1 MIKAIDRYFLRQI
14 VPTIVVIL
22 FIAAVILCMER
33 LMRLLDIAV
42 GNGVSTLVVFQMLF
56 YLIPYYISL
65 ALPMALFLGVLLA
78 FRKLS
83 AQSELDAIH
92 SCGIG
97 MGRFIRSALVLA
109 VFMMGVNLLLTGYIQ
124 PYTRYLFRAV
134 MFNITSGVIE
144 QGIGE
149 GVFMSLPNG
158 YTLRVE
164 QSRGGGRELYGV
176 FAHKQ
181 EDDGHIVTLTAKRGE
196 LLTGAM
202 EGTVSL
208 RLYEG
213 NRSEWDPATKAPST
227 LQFDVFDWPLNL
239 SDLVRFRGRGGDERE
254 LTLVELM
261 RGYRINLLA
270 GRHGNIAEVNP
281 KPDKPPEEVIAP
293 SAVASEF
300 HFRLVF
306 SLSMLLLPILAAP
319 LGIMTNR
326 ASRSFGL
333 IFGLLILVSYH
344 KVLEFTGA
352 YAATTG
358 APAGPLLWTVFA
370 IFTVATFYLFY
381 RTESKAGTPPVLLME
396 ARWIAFTDRIVAV
409 FRPNRAAP
417 GTR

>member
-1 MIKAIDRYFLRQI
+1 MIKAIDRYLLRQI
-14 VPTIVVIL
+14 IPTILVIL
-22 FIAAVILCMER
+22 FIAAVILLMER

-56 YLIPYYISL
+56 YLIPYYITL
-65 ALPMALFLGVLLA
+65 ALPIALFLGVLLA

-83 AQSELDAIH
+83 SQSELDAIH

-97 MGRFIRSALVLA
+97 MTRFIRSAVVLA
-109 VFMMGVNLLLTGYIQ
+109 LVMMGMNLFLVGYVQ

-149 GVFMSLPNG
+149 GVFMNLPNG

-176 FAHKQ
+176 FAHRQ
-181 EDDGHIVTLTAKRGE
+181 EDNGHIVTLTAKRGE
-196 LLTGAM
+196 LMTGNM
-202 EGTVSL
+202 DGNVSL

-213 NRSEWDPATKAPST
+213 SRSEWNPETKVAET
-227 LQFDVFDWPLNL
+227 LEFQVTDWPLNL
-239 SDLVRFRGRGGDERE
+239 ADLVRFRGRGGDERE
-254 LTLVELM
+254 LTLLELM
-261 RGYRINLLA
+261 RGYRLNMIH
-270 GRHGNIAEVNP
+270 GRHGNVAETNP
-281 KPDKPPEEVIAP
+281 PPSKPPEEVIAP

-300 HFRLVF
+300 HGRLVF

-319 LGIMTNR
+319 LGIMTSR

-333 IFGLLILVSYH
+333 VLGLLILVSYH

-352 YAATTG
+352 YAATSG
-358 APAGPLLWTVFA
+358 APAGVMLWTTFA
-370 IFTVATFYLFY
+370 LFTIGTFYLFY
-381 RTESKAGTPPVLLME
+381 VTERQAGTPPVLRME
-396 ARWIAFTDRIVAV
+396 ARWVAFLDRIVAV
-409 FRPNRAAP
+409 FRPKRAAS
-417 GTR
+417 GAR

>member
-1 MIKAIDRYFLRQI
+1 MIKAIDRYLLRQI
-14 VPTIVVIL
+14 LPTIAVIL
-22 FIAAVILCMER
+22 FIAAIILLMER

-56 YLIPYYISL
+56 YLIPYYIGL

-97 MGRFIRSALVLA
+97 MSRFIRSAMILSV
-109 VFMMGVNLLLTGYIQ
+109 VMMGINLLLSGYAQ

-149 GVFMSLPNG
+149 GVFMTLPNG

-181 EDDGHIVTLTAKRGE
+181 EEGGHIVTITAKRGE
-196 LLTGAM
+196 LMTGAM
-202 EGTVSL
+202 DGTVAL
-208 RLYEG
+208 RLYEAS
-213 NRSEWDPATKAPST
+213 RSEWDPATKAAST
-227 LQFDVFDWPLNL
+227 LEMGVFDWPMNL
-239 SDLVRFRGRGGDERE
+239 ADLVQFRGRGGDERE
-254 LTLVELM
+254 LTLLELM
-261 RGYRINLLA
+261 RGYRLNLIA
-270 GRHGNIAEVNP
+270 GREGNVAEAAP
-281 KPDKPPEEVIAP
+281 APDQPPEEVIAP
-293 SAVASEF
+293 SAVAAEF
-300 HFRLVF
+300 HGRLVF

-333 IFGLLILVSYH
+333 IFGLLVLVSYH
-344 KVLEFTGA
+344 KVLEFAGA

-358 APAGPLLWTVFA
+358 APAGLMLWSAFAVFTA
-370 IFTVATFYLFY
+370 ATFYLFY
-381 RTESKAGTPPVLLME
+381 RTETQAGTPPVLRME
-396 ARWIAFTDRIVAV
+396 ARWVAFTDRIVAI
-409 FRPNRAAP
+409 FRPKRVAAS
-417 GTR
+417 